1 MMSQTLFIALLVVVV
16 AIFVFLYRRKKKVE
30 NKMGDELNALIESDD
45 WQGVCRILRKQLF
58 IWGCV
63 LVLVVGLI
71 VARFT
76 MGEHT
81 SYAPIIVGVFIAWRF
96 FKLVRLYVI
105 SYQNMKIMNTEEY
118 LPNQPSLE
126 QPLFEG
132 NIHGCKITPID
143 DRAADI
149 KQVWLD
155 AYEEGKLKGFFPV
168 LIDTDTCFYD
178 SLDDT
183 ACYDDEKFNEW
194 KAEMLNRNYDNGQA
208 YLRER
213 FEKVKEEYR
222 DYGDWQDEVVGTE
235 DAVNPIDD
243 FDFTEGSNIYL
254 VEVPVKEPWQV
265 FAYIPFGGWNECP
278 DTDEQMAVAKYW
290 YEKYGA
296 VPAHF
301 SNDMIQYYVPKPVTD
316 NTMSVAEEH
325 MGYCEDAVLQG
336 DNLTTLAATI
346 KESTV
351 WTFWWD

>member
-1 MMSQTLFIALLVVVV
+1 MSQTLFIALLVLVV

-45 WQGVCRILRKQLF
+45 WQGVCRILRKQLV

-63 LVLVVGLI
+63 LVVVVGLI

-81 SYAPIIVGVFIAWRF
+81 SYAPIIVGAFVAWRF
-96 FKLVRLYVI
+96 FKLVRLYMI
-105 SYQNMKIMNTEEY
+105 SYQNMKFMNTEEY
-118 LPNQPSLE
+118 LPEQPSLE

-132 NIHGCKITPID
+132 SIHGCKITPVD
-143 DRAADI
+143 DCAADI
-149 KQVWLD
+149 KQLWLD

-183 ACYDDEKFNEW
+183 ALYDDEKFSQW
-194 KAEMLNRNYDNGQA
+194 KAEMLNRNYDHGQA

-213 FEKVKEEYR
+213 FEATKEEYQK
-222 DYGDWQDEVVGTE
+222 DGGWEDEVVGTE
-235 DAVNPIDD
+235 EAINPIND
-243 FDFTEGSNIYL
+243 FDFADGSNIYL
-254 VEVPVKEPWQV
+254 IEVPVKEPWQV

-278 DTDEQMAVAKYW
+278 DSDEQMVVAKYW

-301 SNDMIQYYVPKPVTD
+301 SNDMIQYYLPKPVTD
-316 NTMSVAEEH
+316 DTMSVAEEH
-325 MGYCEDAVLQG
+325 MGYCEDIVLQG
-336 DNLTTLAATI
+336 DNLATLAATI

>member
-1 MMSQTLFIALLVVVV
+1 MSQTLFIALLVLVV

-45 WQGVCRILRKQLF
+45 WQGVCRILRKQLV

-81 SYAPIIVGVFIAWRF
+81 
-96 FKLVRLYVI
+96 
-105 SYQNMKIMNTEEY
+105 
-118 LPNQPSLE
+118 
-126 QPLFEG
+126 
-132 NIHGCKITPID
+132 
-143 DRAADI
+143 
-149 KQVWLD
+149 
-155 AYEEGKLKGFFPV
+155 
-168 LIDTDTCFYD
+168 
-178 SLDDT
+178 
-183 ACYDDEKFNEW
+183 
-194 KAEMLNRNYDNGQA
+194 
-208 YLRER
+208 
-213 FEKVKEEYR
+213 
-222 DYGDWQDEVVGTE
+222 
-235 DAVNPIDD
+235 VNPIDD
-243 FDFTEGSNIYL
+243 FDFADGSNIYL

-278 DTDEQMAVAKYW
+278 DADEQMAVAKYW

-296 VPAHF
+296 VAANF

-316 NTMSVAEEH
+316 DTMSVAEEH

>member
-1 MMSQTLFIALLVVVV
+1 MSQILFIALLVLVV

-30 NKMGDELNALIESDD
+30 NKMGNELNALIESDD
-45 WQGVCRILRKQLF
+45 WQGVCRILRKQLV

-81 SYAPIIVGVFIAWRF
+81 SYVPIIVAVFIAWRF

-105 SYQNMKIMNTEEY
+105 SYHNMKFMNAEEY
-118 LPNQPSLE
+118 LSEQPSLD

-143 DRAADI
+143 ERAADI
-149 KQVWLD
+149 KQLWLD

-178 SLDDT
+178 SLDAT

-194 KAEMLNRNYDNGQA
+194 KAEMLSRNYDDGQA
-208 YLRER
+208 FLRER
-213 FEKVKEEYR
+213 FNTIKE
-222 DYGDWQDEVVGTE
+222 DYQEDNDDWSEEVVGTE

-243 FDFTEGSNIYL
+243 FDFADGSNIYL
-254 VEVPVKEPWQV
+254 VEVPVKESWQV

-278 DTDEQMAVAKYW
+278 DADEQMAVAKYW

-296 VPAHF
+296 VAAHF
-301 SNDMIQYYVPKPVTD
+301 SNDMIQYYLPKPVTD
-316 NTMSVAEEH
+316 DTMSVAEEH
-325 MGYCEDAVLQG
+325 MGYCEDTVLQG

>member
-1 MMSQTLFIALLVVVV
+1 MSQTLFIALLVGVVV
-16 AIFVFLYRRKKKVE
+16 IFVFLYRRKKKVE

-45 WQGVCRILRKQLF
+45 WQGVCRILRKQL
-58 IWGCV
+58 IVWGCV
-63 LVLVVGLI
+63 LLLVVGLL
-71 VARFT
+71 VVRFAR
-76 MGEHT
+76 GEHT
-81 SYAPIIVGVFIAWRF
+81 SYAPIIVALFVAWRF
-96 FKLVRLYVI
+96 FKLVRLYWI
-105 SYQNMKIMNTEEY
+105 SYQNMKFMNTEEY
-118 LPNQPSLE
+118 LPEQPSTE

-132 NIHGCKITPID
+132 YIHGCKITPID
-143 DRAADI
+143 DRAVDI
-149 KQVWLD
+149 KQMWLD

-168 LIDTDTCFYD
+168 LVDTDTCFYD
-178 SLDDT
+178 SLDAT
-183 ACYDDEKFNEW
+183 ASYDDEKFNEW

-235 DAVNPIDD
+235 DAVNPIND
-243 FDFTEGSNIYL
+243 FDFADGGNIYL

-278 DTDEQMAVAKYW
+278 DADEQMAVAKYW

-296 VPAHF
+296 VAAHF

-316 NTMSVAEEH
+316 DTMSVAEEH